1 MATINVTKPGGWRSG
16 VTRRSVLGGT
26 IIAML
31 LLTMGWVVAVSFS
44 IQNGTVET
52 GGGFYHGTSSLTYW
66 TEASVG
72 VGTQPGVL
80 PTALSTTVGTPT
92 VLAAAATNYAINAP
106 TLNDLAHFWK
116 FTEATTSPVSTE
128 LELEFTVSSGAVPV
142 ITLVTVYIQTQ
153 AVIPGTAVTFT
164 LFYDLGSASSGT
176 ITLNSVTEISQ
187 QCGAVGTCP

>member
-1 MATINVTKPGGWRSG
+1 MATLNSTKLGGWRAG

-44 IQNGTVET
+44 IQNGSTET
-52 GGGFYHGTSSLTYW
+52 GSGFYHGTSSLTYW

-72 VGTQPGVL
+72 VGTQPAVL
-80 PTALSTTVGTPT
+80 PAALSVTVGTPT
-92 VLAAAATNYAINAP
+92 TLAAAATNYAINAP

-116 FTEATTSPVSTE
+116 FTEATAAPAATE

-142 ITLVTVYIQTQ
+142 ITLVTVYIETQ
-153 AVIPGTAVTFT
+153 ATIPGAATTFT
-164 LFYDLGSASSGT
+164 LYYDLGSAASGT

-187 QCGAVGTCP
+187 QCGSVGTCA

>member
-1 MATINVTKPGGWRSG
+1 MAASF
-16 VTRRSVLGGT
+16 
-26 IIAML
+26 
-31 LLTMGWVVAVSFS
+31 AVN
-44 IQNGTVET
+44 QGAVET
-52 GGGFYHGTSSLTYW
+52 GSGAYHGTAALTYW
-66 TEASVG
+66 TETTAG
-72 VGTQPGVL
+72 VTTQAGTPAVL
-80 PTALSTTVGTPT
+80 SAIMATPT
-92 VLAAAATNYAINAP
+92 VLPAAGISYGVNAP
-106 TLNDLAHFWK
+106 TLNDVTHFWK